1 MRFLPSLLF
10 FLCLFSQTLKAG
22 ERDLYDF
29 LWLDPDKSVFV
40 LQNKLYPKDGSL
52 YFELGYLSNITSTF
66 QDTSG
71 AKFSFG
77 YHFAEEWAIEVSH
90 INYSNTNNTALDSVA
105 AVSGVMPFIRKPL
118 SSTSLFLIWSPFYG
132 KINTFNRIYYFD
144 WSFGVGTGA
153 YKMESNLETAELEN
167 EDRYDD
173 ESYTPLQL
181 KTSLK
186 FHINK
191 NLHIGL
197 EFINTNYQANTP
209 KNPNTKSWDQNNDI
223 IMSIGAS
230 F

>member
-1 MRFLPSLLF
+1 MRNLLK
-10 FLCLFSQTLKAG
+10 LFILLTLIPHTLLAG

-52 YFELGYLSNITSTF
+52 YFELGYLSNITSDF

-71 AKFSFG
+71 GQLKLG
-77 YHFAEEWAIEVSH
+77 YHFAEEWALEL
-90 INYSNTNNTALDSVA
+90 NYITYANSDNTALDSVA
-105 AVSGVMPFIRKPL
+105 AVNEAVPFIRKPI
-118 SSTSLFLIWSPFYG
+118 SSASVFLIWSPFYG
-132 KINTFNRIYYFD
+132 KINTFNQIYYFD

-153 YKMESNLETAELEN
+153 YKMESNLETAELTD
-167 EDRYDD
+167 EDRYDT
-173 ESYTPLQL
+173 ESYTPIQF

-191 NLHIGL
+191 NLHLSIDFL
-197 EFINTNYQANTP
+197 NTNYQANTP
-209 KNPNTKSWDQNNDI
+209 SKPNSDSWNQNNDLI
-223 IMSIGAS
+223 FNIGAS